1 MQPKKLLFIINP
13 KSGNNDKS
21 TLEKQ
26 ISRVCDKNKKEY
38 TLFYTTGKNDQEKI
52 KEKQAE
58 YQADTLVACG
68 GDGTVNMVAQLL
80 LNSQMQLGIIPLGSA
95 NGLAYELEIEDDI
108 RESLELLMNGN
119 SISMDVI
126 QINDN
131 FICLHLS
138 DLGFNA
144 QMIKDFEE
152 SGERGMLSYAK
163 SFFGSLMEKKTNE
176 FRIAFNGTEKTV
188 KAEMIVLANAS
199 SYGTGAVINPGSKL
213 DDGTFELVVF
223 KPIPLKDLFSLTLE
237 SFLGDIKNS
246 PYVEIYKVEKAE
258 IYCQEPEL
266 LQVDGE
272 LKGENKEIKAEI
284 LKGALNVISKHEK

>member
-1 MQPKKLLFIINP
+1 MKPNKLLFIINP

-38 TLFYTTGKNDQEKI
+38 TLFYTTGENDKEKI
-52 KEKQAE
+52 KKKQEE

-68 GDGTVNMVAQLL
+68 GDGTVNLIAQLL
-80 LNSQMQLGIIPLGSA
+80 LNSQTQLGIIPLGSA
-95 NGLAYELEIEDDI
+95 NGLANELKIEEDVED
-108 RESLELLMNGN
+108 SLVLILKGRT
-119 SISMDVI
+119 ISMDVI
-126 QINDN
+126 QINDE

-163 SFFGSLMEKKTNE
+163 SFFGSLMDKKTTE
-176 FRIAFNGTEKTV
+176 FKIEYNGTEKTI
-188 KAEMIVLANAS
+188 KAEMIVMANAS
-199 SYGTGAVINPGSKL
+199 SYGTGAVINPGSRM
-213 DDGTFELVVF
+213 DDGSFELVVF
-223 KPIPLKDLFSLTLE
+223 KPIPVKDLISLTLE
-237 SFLGDIKNS
+237 SFLGDITNS
-246 PYVEIYKVEKAE
+246 PYVEIYRVEKAL
-258 IYCQEPEL
+258 ISCQEEEL

-272 LKGENKEIKAEI
+272 LKGKKKEIKAAI
-284 LKGALNVISKHEK
+284 IKGALKVIS

>member
-38 TLFYTTGKNDQEKI
+38 VLFYTTSKNDQEKI

-80 LNSQMQLGIIPLGSA
+80 LNTQTQLGIIPLGSA
-95 NGLAYELEIEDDI
+95 NGLAYELGIADDVKV
-108 RESLELLMNGN
+108 SLELLMNGN

-126 QINDN
+126 QINDK

-163 SFFGSLMEKKTNE
+163 SFFSSLMEKRTTE
-176 FRIAFNGTEKTV
+176 FRIELNGTEKIV
-188 KAEMIVLANAS
+188 EAEMIVLANAS
-199 SYGTGAVINPGSKL
+199 SYGTGAVINPGSRL
-213 DDGTFELVVF
+213 DDGSFELVIF
-223 KPIPLKDLFSLTLE
+223 KPIPLKDLLSLTLE

-246 PYVEIYKVEKAE
+246 PYVEIHKVEKVK
-258 IYCQEPEL
+258 IYCQEAEL

-272 LKGENKEIKAEI
+272 LKRKNKEIKAEL
-284 LKGALNVISKHEK
+284 LKGALRVIS

>member
-1 MQPKKLLFIINP
+1 MVPKKLLFIINP

-26 ISRVCDKNKKEY
+26 ISNQCDKNKQEY
-38 TLFYTTGKNDQEKI
+38 TLFYTSGENDLEKI

-58 YQADTLVACG
+58 YQADTIVACG
-68 GDGTVNMVAQLL
+68 GDGTVNLVAQIL
-80 LNSQMQLGIIPLGSA
+80 LNTSTQMGIIPLGSA
-95 NGLAYELEIEDDI
+95 NGLAHELEIEEDI
-108 RESLELLMNGN
+108 DESLEIILRGKT
-119 SISMDVI
+119 ISMDVI
-126 QINDN
+126 NINDK

-163 SFFGSLMEKKTNE
+163 SFFGSLMDKKSTE
-176 FRIAFNGTEKTV
+176 FRIEFNGRKKTIN
-188 KAEMIVLANAS
+188 AEMIVMANAS
-199 SYGTGAVINPGSKL
+199 SYGTGAVINPGSRM
-213 DDGTFELVVF
+213 DDGSFELVIF
-223 KPIPLKDLFSLTLE
+223 KPIPMRDLLSLTLE

-246 PYVEIYKVEKAE
+246 PYVEIYKVETATIICE
-258 IYCQEPEL
+258 EAEL

-272 LKGENKEIKAEI
+272 LRGKSKEVKAEI
-284 LKGALNVISKHEK
+284 IKGALNVIS

>member
-38 TLFYTTGKNDQEKI
+38 ALFYTTGKNDKEKI
-52 KEKQAE
+52 KEKQSE

-80 LNSQMQLGIIPLGSA
+80 LNSQSQLGIIPLGSA
-95 NGLAYELEIEDDI
+95 NGLAYELDIEDDVE
-108 RESLELLMNGN
+108 ESLELLMNGN
-119 SISMDVI
+119 LISMDVI
-126 QINDN
+126 QINDE

-163 SFFGSLMEKKTNE
+163 SFFGSLMEKKTTE
-176 FRIAFNGTEKTV
+176 FRIEFNGTEKTV

-199 SYGTGAVINPGSKL
+199 SYGTGAVINPGSRL
-213 DDGTFELVVF
+213 DDGSFELVIF
-223 KPIPLKDLFSLTLE
+223 KPIPLKDLLSLTLE

-246 PYVEIYKVEKAE
+246 PYVEIYKVEKAK
-258 IYCQEPEL
+258 IYCQEAEL

-272 LKGENKEIKAEI
+272 LIGKNKEIKAEV
-284 LKGALNVISKHEK
+284 LKGALKVISASV

>member
-38 TLFYTTGKNDQEKI
+38 ALFYTTGENDKEKI
-52 KEKQAE
+52 EEKQDE

-68 GDGTVNMVAQLL
+68 GDGTVNMIAQLL
-80 LNSQMQLGIIPLGSA
+80 LNSPAQLGIIPLGSA
-95 NGLAYELEIEDDI
+95 NGLAYELDIEEDVE
-108 RESLELLMNGN
+108 ESLELLMIGN

-126 QINDN
+126 QINDE

-144 QMIKDFEE
+144 KMIKDFEE

-176 FRIAFNGTEKTV
+176 FRIEFNGSEKTV
-188 KAEMIVLANAS
+188 KAEMIVMANAS
-199 SYGTGAVINPGSKL
+199 SYGTGAVINPESKL
-213 DDGTFELVVF
+213 DDGTFELVIF
-223 KPIPLKDLFSLTLE
+223 KPIPLKDLLSLTLE
-237 SFLGDIKNS
+237 SFLGDIKSS
-246 PYVEIYKVEKAE
+246 PYVEIYKVEKAK
-258 IYCQEPEL
+258 IYCKEAEL
-266 LQVDGE
+266 LQIDGE
-272 LKGENKEIKAEI
+272 LKGVNQEIKAEI
-284 LKGALNVISKHEK
+284 LQGALRVISQK

>member
-13 KSGNNDKS
+13 KSGNSDKS
-21 TLEKQ
+21 TLEQQ
-26 ISRVCDKNKKEY
+26 ILRICDKNKKEY
-38 TLFYTTGKNDQEKI
+38 ALFYTTGKNDKEKI
-52 KEKQAE
+52 TEKQAE
-58 YQADTLVACG
+58 FQADTLVACG

-80 LNSQMQLGIIPLGSA
+80 LNSKTHLGIIPLGSA
-95 NGLAYELEIEDDI
+95 NGLAYELGIQDDVE
-108 RESLELLMNGN
+108 ESLELLMNGN

-126 QINDN
+126 HINDE

-163 SFFGSLMEKKTNE
+163 SFFGSLMEKKTTE
-176 FRIAFNGTEKTV
+176 FRIEFNGTEKTV

-199 SYGTGAVINPGSKL
+199 SYGTGAVINPGSRM

-223 KPIPLKDLFSLTLE
+223 KPIPVRDLLSLTLE
-237 SFLGDIKNS
+237 SFLGDIENS
-246 PYVEIYKVEKAE
+246 PYVEIYKVEEAF
-258 IYCQEPEL
+258 ISCQEAEL

-272 LKGENKEIKAEI
+272 LKEKNKEVKAKI
-284 LKGALNVISKHEK
+284 LKGALNVIS

>member
-26 ISRVCDKNKKEY
+26 ISTVCYKNSKEY
-38 TLFYTTGKNDQEKI
+38 AVFYTTGDNDVIKI
-52 KEKQAE
+52 KEKQTE
-58 YQADTLVACG
+58 FQADTLLACG
-68 GDGTVNMVAQLL
+68 GDGTVNLVAQLV
-80 LNSQMQLGIIPLGSA
+80 LNSQMQMGIIPLGSA
-95 NGLAYELEIEDDI
+95 NGLANELEIEEDI
-108 RESLELLMNGN
+108 AESLAIIFKGKT
-119 SISMDVI
+119 ISMDVI
-126 QINDN
+126 SINDE

-144 QMIKDFEE
+144 QMIKDFED

-163 SFFGSLMEKKTNE
+163 SFFGSLMDKKTTE
-176 FRIAFNGTEKTV
+176 FKIEFNGTEKTI

-199 SYGTGAVINPGSKL
+199 SYGTGAVINPDSKM
-213 DDGTFELVVF
+213 DDGSFELVVF
-223 KPIPLKDLFSLTLE
+223 KPIPMKDLLSLTLE

-246 PYVEIYKVEKAE
+246 PYVEIYKVEEAV
-258 IYCQEPEL
+258 ISCQEAEL

-272 LKGENKEIKAEI
+272 LKGEKKKVRARI
-284 LKGALNVISKHEK
+284 LKGALNVIS